1 MRLSLIAV
9 SFLSLAGCKKEEAAP
24 PAAAPAAAPAP
35 APAPAAAPAAPAA
48 AAAGPKCPEGSQGVS
63 PPGYCVKLPADYKQ
77 KPPELQKDQGTI
89 GYTNDAGNSFEIFY
103 SNATLQVF
111 LANMD
116 EENKMK
122 MYKDVT
128 SGPLPNGGK
137 WFQRIFNGDT
147 TQVYGIYKTAGGAL
161 SCHIAYDTKHPPVKE
176 AIEACKTL
184 TIQ

>member
-89 GYTNDAGNSFEIFY
+89 GYTNDAGNSFEMIMNRVGNGPFQASRY
-103 SNATLQVF
+103 F
-111 LANMD
+111 LSIWMP
-116 EENKMK
+116 
-122 MYKDVT
+122 
-128 SGPLPNGGK
+128 S
-137 WFQRIFNGDT
+137 R
-147 TQVYGIYKTAGGAL
+147 
-161 SCHIAYDTKHPPVKE
+161 PV
-176 AIEACKTL
+176 AVSSRS
-184 TIQ
+184 TI